1 MTDFTKPQRRE
12 KETKNVGHTCRVKA
26 LVCLVTKKLV
36 KFTKYASEELK
47 SRYQTILESCL
58 ARATV
63 ISKTLSSINS
73 VAGSKKTTA
82 IGAMYSSK
90 FIEFSFSLKKKKKG
104 SSQILNLAYLG
115 KKKMSTKLKA

>member
-1 MTDFTKPQRRE
+1 VTDFTKPQRRE

-90 FIEFSFSLKKKKKG
+90 FIEFSFSLKKKKKRIISNSQ
-104 SSQILNLAYLG
+104 SSLFG
-115 KKKMSTKLKA
+115 KKKNEYQA